1 MWAGSGESNAV
12 SFGRWQRRGELKSG
26 QLYGNELWRGSA
38 ATNRNVESSAWEDSR
53 ERSTVNFGSDRISSQ
68 AF

>member
-1 MWAGSGESNAV
+1 MWAGGENGAASL
-12 SFGRWQRRGELKSG
+12 GRWERRGELKSG

-38 ATNRNVESSAWEDSR
+38 ETNQNVEVLRSRGSR
-53 ERSTVNFGSDRISSQ
+53 ERSPVNFGSDRIHSQ